1 MMAEVLGT
9 STPTLS
15 RWLSRKSHPPAS
27 PARLGRPAVIGEAVR
42 ERIRACY
49 LDHYGQWGPQVLAA
63 WCRREGLGK
72 WCASTIAE
80 VIADLREECEDQP
93 APLRYEITAS
103 GVMWSEDGAGFRERG
118 RRKELLIAQDEHA
131 RFKVSHRLVSGPAD
145 GSDVVAYLEEA
156 FQRYG
161 PPLVLKHDGGSIFH
175 MESMHKL
182 LERYSVVELTGP
194 RAWPRYNGK
203 KERSIRDV
211 RSYERAMRRSG
222 VEGTLEQRLD
232 ATVDDLNFERPRPVL
247 GGRTAIEAFVEDRI
261 TLPKRQEFRK
271 EVETATT
278 RRRVRA
284 RSRWE
289 LKEARRRAVE
299 EVLSAYGLMK
309 EIGDVSRNF
318 QHQMRTT

>member
-9 STPTLS
+9 SRPTLS
-15 RWLSRKSHPPAS
+15 RWLRRQSHPLAS
-27 PARLGRPAVIGEAVR
+27 PARLGRPTVIAEAAR
-42 ERIRACY
+42 ERIRTCY
-49 LDHYGQWGPQVLAA
+49 LDHYRQWGPQVLAA

-72 WCASTIAE
+72 WCASTLAE
-80 VIADLREECEDQP
+80 VIADLSEERKDEP
-93 APLRYEITAS
+93 APIRYEITAS

-145 GSDVVAYLEEA
+145 GTDVVAYLEEA

-175 MESMHKL
+175 LESMHKL
-182 LERYSVVELTGP
+182 LQRYRVVELTGP

-211 RSYERAMRRSG
+211 RSYERALRRSG
-222 VEGTLEQRLD
+222 VKGTLEQRLD
-232 ATVDDLNFERPRPVL
+232 ATVNDLNFQRPRPVL
-247 GGRTAIEAFVEDRI
+247 GGRTAHEALVEDRI

-271 EVETATT
+271 EVEIAAA
-278 RRRVRA
+278 RRQLRA

-309 EIGDVSRNF
+309 EIGDVSRNY

>member
-15 RWLSRKSHPPAS
+15 RWLRRKSHPPAS
-27 PARLGRPAVIGEAVR
+27 PARLGRPAVIEEAAR
-42 ERIRACY
+42 ERIRECY
-49 LDHYGQWGPQVLAA
+49 LDHYRQWGPQVLSA
-63 WCRREGLGK
+63 WCRRQGLGN
-72 WCASTIAE
+72 WCASTLAE
-80 VIADLREECEDQP
+80 VITDLREKLQDEP
-93 APLRYEITAS
+93 APIRYEITAS

-131 RFKVSHRLVSGPAD
+131 RFKVSHRLVGGPAD

-161 PPLVLKHDGGSIFH
+161 SPLVLKHDGGSIFH
-175 MESMHKL
+175 TESMHKL
-182 LERYSVVELTGP
+182 LERYGVVELTGP

-211 RSYERAMRRSG
+211 KSYERAMRRSG
-222 VEGTLEQRLD
+222 VKGTLEQRLD
-232 ATVDDLNFERPRPVL
+232 ATVDDLNFVRPRPVL
-247 GGRTAIEAFVEDRI
+247 GGRTAIEALVEDRI
-261 TLPKRQEFRK
+261 TLPKRREFRK
-271 EVETATT
+271 EVETATA
-278 RRRVRA
+278 RRRARA

-299 EVLSAYGLMK
+299 EVLSAYGFMK
-309 EIGDVSRNF
+309 EIGDVSRNY
-318 QHQMRTT
+318 QHQMRTS